1 MRPTERRHRG
11 PQMTVIALLQID
23 PTVGDIKGNAKRIS
37 RAASIAHENGADLAV
52 TPELAMSGYPPR
64 DLLNHGG
71 FVNRCLEEVHD
82 LKVNL
87 PLIVGCPIPPETE
100 RTRPGNGAVRVIP
113 NRPTRVVTQKQLLP
127 TYDVFDEERYFH
139 SDTKPGI
146 LRVVDGQSI
155 GVTICE
161 DAWQHAGLVP
171 NDYPVDPIEQLASFS
186 MEGEALILTV
196 NLSSSPYHAHKQ
208 GTRAE
213 VAMAAARTL
222 GHPFLLCNQVGG
234 NDDLIFDGRSM
245 VAWSDGEIAQ
255 APAWVEGVMMVD
267 LESRNVRFL
276 GLDGSEEIELQVYK
290 HQFGVVKKEEDL
302 LEAVT
307 IGLRDYCTKS
317 GLSSVVLG
325 MSGGIDSA
333 VTAAIAARALGPE
346 NVIGISMPSRHSSD
360 HSISDAEITAEA
372 LGMELLSM
380 PIRSMH
386 DPAEKLLLEEINQGS
401 DIAAENLQSRLRGLL
416 VMGVANARG
425 AMAIATGNKSE
436 LAMGY
441 CTLYGDMAGGYAP
454 LGDVW
459 KTEVYALA
467 RAINDEALANGR
479 APPISESTLN
489 KPPSAELAPDQ
500 VDRDALPPY
509 EVLDE
514 ILRLHM
520 EEGLS
525 GEAIAGFT
533 GKDDAMIT
541 DLLARFS
548 RNEHKRWQ
556 MAPSP
561 RVSGRAFGQG
571 WRQPLAAKKD

>member
-1 MRPTERRHRG
+1 
-11 PQMTVIALLQID
+11 MTVIALLQID
-23 PTVGDIKGNAKRIS
+23 PTVGDIKGNAERIS
-37 RAASIAHENGADLAV
+37 LAASIAHEHGATLAV

-64 DLLNHGG
+64 DLLTHSG
-71 FVNRCLEEVHD
+71 FVKRCLEEVHD
-82 LKVNL
+82 LDVNL
-87 PLIVGCPIPPETE
+87 PLIVGCPIPPEME

-113 NRPTRVVTQKQLLP
+113 DRPTRVVTQKQLLP

-139 SDTKPGI
+139 PDTKPGI

-161 DAWQHAGLVP
+161 DAWQHTGLVP

-196 NLSSSPYHAHKQ
+196 NLSSSPYHIRKQ

-213 VAMAAARTL
+213 VAISAARTL
-222 GHPFLLCNQVGG
+222 NHPFLLCNQVGG
-234 NDDLIFDGRSM
+234 NDDLIFDGRSI
-245 VAWSDGEIAQ
+245 VAWPDGEIVQ
-255 APAWVEGVMMVD
+255 APAWTEGVMLID
-267 LESRNVRFL
+267 IDARTARFIKIDGQDTIKLQICTPPLELPNR
-276 GLDGSEEIELQVYK
+276 
-290 HQFGVVKKEEDL
+290 EEDL

-360 HSISDAEITAEA
+360 HSISDANITANA
-372 LGMELLSM
+372 LGIELLSM
-380 PIRSMH
+380 PIESMH
-386 DPAEKLLLEEINQGS
+386 NPAESILLQEIQNGNP
-401 DIAAENLQSRLRGLL
+401 IAAENLQSRLRGLL
-416 VMGVANARG
+416 VMGVANARN
-425 AMAIATGNKSE
+425 AMAMATGNKSE

-467 RAINDEALANGR
+467 RAINNEALTAGR
-479 APPISESTLN
+479 VPPISDSTLN

-500 VDRDALPPY
+500 VDEDALPPY

-525 GEAIAGFT
+525 GESIAGFT
-533 GKDDAMIT
+533 GKDEAMIA
-541 DLLARFS
+541 DLLTRFG

-571 WRQPLAAKKD
+571 WRQPLAAKKE

>member
-1 MRPTERRHRG
+1 
-11 PQMTVIALLQID
+11 
-23 PTVGDIKGNAKRIS
+23 
-37 RAASIAHENGADLAV
+37 
-52 TPELAMSGYPPR
+52 
-64 DLLNHGG
+64 
-71 FVNRCLEEVHD
+71 
-82 LKVNL
+82 
-87 PLIVGCPIPPETE
+87 
-100 RTRPGNGAVRVIP
+100 
-113 NRPTRVVTQKQLLP
+113 
-127 TYDVFDEERYFH
+127 
-139 SDTKPGI
+139 
-146 LRVVDGQSI
+146 
-155 GVTICE
+155 
-161 DAWQHAGLVP
+161 VP

-213 VAMAAARTL
+213 VAMSAARTL

-290 HQFGVVKKEEDL
+290 HQFGFVKKEEDL

-380 PIRSMH
+380 PIHSMH
-386 DPAEKLLLEEINQGS
+386 DPAEKLLLDEINQGS

-467 RAINDEALANGR
+467 RAINDEAVKSGKT
-479 APPISESTLN
+479 PPISESTLN